1 MNEMYYLFNDAETG
15 EEFFVVAESKKDA
28 KGIAMSYF
36 DKPHL
41 VEIMTEEESEY
52 YPYDVY

>member
-1 MNEMYYLFNDAETG
+1 MNEMYYLFNDAESG
-15 EEFFVVAESKKDA
+15 EEFFVVAENKKDA
-28 KGIAMSYF
+28 IGIAKTNF

-41 VEIMTEEESEY
+41 VTIMDEEESEY

>member
-15 EEFFVVAESKKDA
+15 EDFFVVADNKKDA

-41 VEIMTEEESEY
+41 IEIMTEEESEY